1 MEVRAQRPQ
10 LVSLRVTSFHG
21 DNTALASP
29 PQSLQLVMS
38 QEIQL
43 GLGVSPEPGKRLLA
57 MVNVQLHAKA
67 VTDSGESAGPQFS
80 GAYEGKF
87 EYPEGVQES
96 DVAVRFEAE
105 LYQYV
110 LVAQVVP
117 LAMTHFRRELQSM
130 GVDARKLPLGI

>member
-10 LVSLRVTSFHG
+10 LVSFRVTSFHG

-29 PQSLQLVMS
+29 PQTLQLDLS

-43 GLGVSPEPGKRLLA
+43 GLGVSPEASKRLLA
-57 MVNVQLHAKA
+57 MVNVQLQAKA
-67 VTDSGESAGPQFS
+67 VTDSGDSAGPQFI
-80 GAYEGKF
+80 GAYEGRF
-87 EYPEGVQES
+87 EYPESVQES
-96 DVAVRFEAE
+96 DVAARFEAE

-117 LAMTHFRRELQSM
+117 LAMTHFRRELQAM
-130 GVDARKLPLGI
+130 GVDARRLPLGI

>member
-10 LVSLRVTSFHG
+10 LVSLRVTNFHG

-29 PQSLQLVMS
+29 PQSLQLELS

-96 DVAVRFEAE
+96 DVAARFETE

-117 LAMTHFRRELQSM
+117 LALTHFRRELQAM